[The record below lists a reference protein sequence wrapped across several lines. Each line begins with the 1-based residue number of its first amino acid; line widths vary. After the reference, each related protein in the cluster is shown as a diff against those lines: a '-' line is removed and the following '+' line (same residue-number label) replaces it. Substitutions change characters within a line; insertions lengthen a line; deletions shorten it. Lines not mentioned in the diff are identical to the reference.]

1 MCLFISL
8 FKGIVYKLRHIIIC
22 MTYQEDGHEIQGEK
36 ILEDRVTAIKNIPK
50 SYEMRMRGYIWKQSS
65 NEWEINRPAFA
76 GSDYISQ
83 TTLMIS
89 SYCEGPNLI
98 TKKGPEKFLRQFS
111 DAFFRMLTMAV
122 NDITVKQ
129 EDMRSIVK
137 VFKDIMDNIG
147 DIIVDENSRDIVKG
161 IIAFK
166 EKTEGLNE
174 FN

>member
-1 MCLFISL
+1 M
-8 FKGIVYKLRHIIIC
+8 
-22 MTYQEDGHEIQGEK
+22 EDGHEIQGEK
-36 ILEDRVTAIKNIPK
+36 ILEDRITAIKNIPK

-89 SYCEGPNLI
+89 SYCEPPNLI
-98 TKKGPEKFLRQFS
+98 TRKSAEKYLRQFS

-122 NDITVKQ
+122 NDLTVKQ
-129 EDMRSIVK
+129 ENMRAIVK
-137 VFKDIMDNIG
+137 IFKDIMDNIG
-147 DIIVDENSRDIVKG
+147 DIIIDGNSRDIVKG
-161 IIAFK
+161 IIVFK
-166 EKTEGLNE
+166 EKDDRLNE